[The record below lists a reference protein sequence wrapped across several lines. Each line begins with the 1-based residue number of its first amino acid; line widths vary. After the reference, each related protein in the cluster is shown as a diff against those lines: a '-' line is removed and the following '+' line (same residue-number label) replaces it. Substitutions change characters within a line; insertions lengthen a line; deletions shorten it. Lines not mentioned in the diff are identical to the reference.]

1 MGSSL
6 KKDGSESLVT
16 VTTSALKER
25 LNQAYDAN
33 RKKQTQL
40 NNFDS
45 LWDLKEKA
53 LLEGKKSIEVP
64 QTWMEELDGAL
75 KQAGKN

>member
-1 MGSSL
+1 MSSSL
-6 KKDGSESLVT
+6 KKDGSESLVI

-33 RKKQTQL
+33 RKKKTQL
-40 NNFDS
+40 SNFDS

-64 QTWMEELDGAL
+64 QTWMEELEGAL
-75 KQAGKN
+75 KQASKN